1 MATDG
6 FLEHPLAKFLQSHV
20 STEKTNVSMTGMGLL
35 KGKWFISD
43 AEYPKFLELL
53 NDYLFVKKLRP
64 LSLVEQRVHDG
75 RVPLLIDL
83 DFKYPEE
90 KSLIR
95 SFGKQEIQTFVQDI
109 VSKLSYYF
117 DLSDKP
123 RIRFFVT
130 LRPEPYI
137 ARKVNNVPGK
147 DIKDGVHVVSPD
159 IVMTSDQQKI
169 LREVLTEDGAVAKAF
184 GNSGYRSKLTDKDI
198 YDESL
203 THKNGWF
210 FYGESKQDVPPYQL
224 VHVFCYTTKT
234 GKLTE
239 QSISNYPP
247 NLLLDILSIR
257 YQLKESLKVRSEV
270 ASEYDKIYEKLNT
283 APPTPQLTGMAG
295 GVIPEEME
303 AWSSVLAMVHPE
315 SEIETAKR
323 LVLECLSVERADN
336 YNTWIRVGW
345 CIRNIDATQDGFNL
359 WIDFSR
365 KSSKFNEAEIEMWRK
380 SWAKGLMQHVGDC
393 KQLTFGSLVR
403 WAQEDNMEQ
412 YKNIKN
418 DDILNYIRKV
428 ALCFK
433 GGTHHHCAEIMR
445 KVYGDVYKC
454 SVDQKSYEWYR
465 YTGNIWETLPQGIAL
480 KDKMS
485 HEIARLVSDAKESY
499 KIQMVNNKNMDEKQ
513 MLEHM
518 QKFLK
523 MEENLYN
530 ANFKDSILKE
540 CIQSFYEEHFSQK
553 MNINPFTVGC
563 ANGILHLRDPVYD
576 ETGVNVVSY
585 RVVLKPGRPNDYV
598 SHRLGHLPPDME
610 ALEYEEYREDDPAQQ
625 EIMDFFGKLFPDD
638 DVREYILTLAA
649 SCLEGQNREQ
659 CYYIMTGVGGNGK
672 TKFVQLMQ
680 NTLGEYVSSLSTTAL
695 TRKRPD
701 SGAANPDIIGIKNKR
716 FIIMQEPDERE
727 QLNTAR
733 MKQFSGED
741 IVEAR
746 GLFKDQERFKISGKF
761 FMSCNRLPPIHSMD
775 DGTWRRIR
783 VIPFKSRFV
792 SASDP
797 ALDPANNIYPRDN
810 FLDEKLTRWRK
821 PFLSLLVHYY
831 RTKYMVDG
839 IKSVPKEVKKFS
851 DEYKQSHD
859 SFSKFRM
866 SMLRDASSAPPHLR
880 ASLMEYSSQFKDI
893 KRAYRIWSG
902 DASSGAK
909 LSENELKIRCQEAF
923 GTPADGKTFKGLRI
937 FNNEEEVEKFDKGEE
952 DDE

>member
-1 MATDG
+1 MATDA
-6 FLEHPLAKFLQSHV
+6 FLEHPLSKFLHEHIT
-20 STEKTNVSMTGMGLL
+20 TEKTNVSMTGMGLL
-35 KGKWFISD
+35 KGKWFISEH
-43 AEYPKFLELL
+43 EYPKFLELL

-64 LSLVEQRVHDG
+64 LSLVEQRVPDG

-90 KSLIR
+90 KNLIR
-95 SFGKQEIQTFVQDI
+95 SFGKTEIVTFIQDI
-109 VSKLSYYF
+109 ISKLTYF
-117 DLSDKP
+117 FELSDKS

-137 ARKVNNVPGK
+137 AKKANNAPGK
-147 DIKDGVHVVSPD
+147 DIKDGIHVVSPD
-159 IVMTSDQQKI
+159 IVMTTDQQKI

-184 GNSGYRSKLTDKDI
+184 GNSGYRPKLTDKEI

-203 THKNGWF
+203 TQKNGWF

-224 VHVFCYTTKT
+224 VHVFRYTTKT
-234 GKLTE
+234 CKLSEEPLT
-239 QSISNYPP
+239 NYPP
-247 NLLLDILSIR
+247 SLLLDILSIR
-257 YQLKESLKVRSEV
+257 HQLKEPLKVRTEV
-270 ASEYDKIYEKLNT
+270 ATEYEKIYEKLNT
-283 APPTPQLTGMAG
+283 APPTPQHNPTTVAMPDE
-295 GVIPEEME
+295 IE

-323 LVLECLSVERADN
+323 LVLECLNEARADN

-345 CIRNIDATQDGFNL
+345 CIRNIDASSDGFEL
-359 WIDFSR
+359 WMEFSK
-365 KSSKFNEAEIEMWRK
+365 KSSKFNPSDVETWRR
-380 SWAKGLMQHVGDC
+380 SWTKGLMHSVGDC
-393 KQLTFGSLVR
+393 KQLGFGSLVR
-403 WAQEDNMEQ
+403 WAQEDNIKQ
-412 YKNIKN
+412 YNIIKN

-428 ALCFK
+428 ALCFR
-433 GGTHHHCAEIMR
+433 GGTHHHTAEIMR
-445 KVYGDVYKC
+445 KVYGDIYKC

-465 YTGNIWETLPQGIAL
+465 YTGNIWETLPQGIVL
-480 KDKMS
+480 KDIMS
-485 HEIARLVSDAKESY
+485 HQIARLVSEAKESY
-499 KIQMVNNKNMDEKQ
+499 KIQMINNKTIDEKQ
-513 MLEHM
+513 MLDHM

-530 ANFKDSILKE
+530 ANFKDSVLKE
-540 CIQSFYEEHFSQK
+540 CVQSFYEENFSQK
-553 MNINPFTVGC
+553 MNMNPFTLGC

-576 ETGVNVVSY
+576 ETGHNVVSY

-598 SHRLGHLPPDME
+598 SFRLGHLPPDME
-610 ALEYEEYREDDPAQQ
+610 ALEYEPYREDDPLQI
-625 EIMDFFGKLFPDD
+625 EIMDFFKKLFPDA
-638 DVREYILTLAA
+638 DVLEYILTLAA

-797 ALDPANNIYPRDN
+797 TLDPANHVYPRDN
-810 FLDEKLTRWRK
+810 FLDEKLKNWRK

-831 RTKYMVDG
+831 STKYMVDG

-851 DEYKQSHD
+851 EEYKQSHD
-859 SFSKFRM
+859 SFSKFRN
-866 SMLRDASSAPPHLR
+866 SLIRDASSAPPQFR
-880 ASLMEYSSQFKDI
+880 TSLMEYNCQFKDI
-893 KRAYRIWSG
+893 KRAYRIWAG
-902 DASSGAK
+902 DASGGVK

-923 GTPADGKTFKGLRI
+923 GTPADGKTFKGVRI

-952 DDE
+952 DE